1 MLESFTDWLLA
12 DLLTQQWWVGLGGV
26 AQVLAAALA
35 IWTIRQVRSEAERAR
50 RESAAP
56 AWSVQVDLEG
66 HVITQPLATDV
77 PHATMVK
84 TWVYLDNQ
92 GPGFAADIEV
102 DYTAHFGPSIANL
115 AWGQQHSERKF

>member
-50 RESAAP
+50 RKAERAAATAEAAQSKLAEAEESSP
-56 AWSVQVDLEG
+56 VRNRSDE
-66 HVITQPLATDV
+66 
-77 PHATMVK
+77 
-84 TWVYLDNQ
+84 
-92 GPGFAADIEV
+92 
-102 DYTAHFGPSIANL
+102 
-115 AWGQQHSERKF
+115 